1 MIFLYGGTIFFFKK
15 KHQYKYT
22 AKKVIP
28 QLVHKL
34 FLLYLYVDAL
44 ACNNIGGYTSH
55 PLTTLKVQ
63 HIFDTTKYC

>member
-1 MIFLYGGTIFFFKK
+1 MIFFIWGGRFFFKK

-22 AKKVIP
+22 AKKVTT

-44 ACNNIGGYTSH
+44 ACGNIGGYSSH